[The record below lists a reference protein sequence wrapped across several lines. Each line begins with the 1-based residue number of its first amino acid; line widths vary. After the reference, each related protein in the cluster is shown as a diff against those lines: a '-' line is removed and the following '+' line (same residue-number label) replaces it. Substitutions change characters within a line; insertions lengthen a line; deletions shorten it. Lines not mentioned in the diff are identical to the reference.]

1 MSSGQESV
9 LTPDLLGLLCAAPDT
24 PPESV
29 GPRLPPQGLSTQAS
43 SQTWIPPEHTRDIPS
58 KCKKNRGSFLL
69 AIFLQSMPC
78 VHGEEKKVGRHGK
91 VATA

>member
-9 LTPDLLGLLCAAPDT
+9 LTPDLLGLLCAAPDA

-43 SQTWIPPEHTRDIPS
+43 SQTWIPPEHTR
-58 KCKKNRGSFLL
+58 NL
-69 AIFLQSMPC
+69 AHSEQ
-78 VHGEEKKVGRHGK
+78 V
-91 VATA
+91 